1 MKAIAHFSN
10 LETLNL
16 SGCNK
21 LTLDGARCVGKACRR
36 ITYLSLAS
44 CGDCISDALLE
55 SLVLHLELLTT
66 ANLSFCPKL
75 SERSLKALSSCG
87 HLDTLNLSGCAG
99 VTDRAILHL
108 SEGNFNPGLRHLF
121 LAQCCRVG
129 DTALSWITEGLKQKS
144 DGYLSLETLSLKGTR
159 VTPAAV
165 KGIRDRFQYSLPRSN
180 ASFHG
185 FWPLSRT
192 NDRKEIN
199 IYHNRARSAATIQAR
214 VRSRRER
221 DTLMS
226 VKREFYKRRVA
237 VLVGA
242 LIRGGKARL
251 RYKELK
257 LAKKLLVVSSHRR
270 QCALR

>member
-1 MKAIAHFSN
+1 MKATSIQGYAIC
-10 LETLNL
+10 L
-16 SGCNK
+16 
-21 LTLDGARCVGKACRR
+21 
-36 ITYLSLAS
+36 LA
-44 CGDCISDALLE
+44 
-55 SLVLHLELLTT
+55 
-66 ANLSFCPKL
+66 K
-75 SERSLKALSSCG
+75 
-87 HLDTLNLSGCAG
+87 
-99 VTDRAILHL
+99 
-108 SEGNFNPGLRHLF
+108 
-121 LAQCCRVG
+121 CCRVG

-257 LAKKLLVVSSHRR
+257 LAKKLLVVSSLRL
-270 QCALR
+270 QCALRCHIARKRSNRQREKRWLTVTPLAAKAIQKHWRGIVARRKVNKKREEKRQQCQCQAETSIHIQSW